1 MAMQG
6 TWKAMALQAN
16 VLKYT
21 NRSEFRNYKYLSK
34 LTAHRKS
41 AKRNNQV
48 GNREC

>member
-1 MAMQG
+1 MAMQW

-21 NRSEFRNYKYLSK
+21 DRSEFRNYPNPSK
-34 LTAHRKS
+34 LAAHRKS

-48 GNREC
+48 GIREC